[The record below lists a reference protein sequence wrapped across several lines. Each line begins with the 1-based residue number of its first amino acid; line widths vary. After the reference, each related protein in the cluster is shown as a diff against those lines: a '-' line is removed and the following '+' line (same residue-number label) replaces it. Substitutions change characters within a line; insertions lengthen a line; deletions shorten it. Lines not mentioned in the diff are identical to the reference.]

1 MKDQENATAVDPLHG
16 SAVFKK
22 SDVRKKGSVGRAGDK
37 ADVKKASK
45 ETGK

>member
-1 MKDQENATAVDPLHG
+1 MNDQENSKPQSPCHG
-16 SAVFKK
+16 SVVFEK
-22 SDVRKKGSVGRAGDK
+22 SDLRKSGDSGRAGDK